1 MEKDPDNLEKYM
13 AEFVDLQLQIHAK
26 TAPML
31 TKLKRQTGKT
41 DQSVKRTGCDPEI

>member
-1 MEKDPDNLEKYM
+1 M

-31 TKLKRQTGKT
+31 TKLKDKLAKQINQLKFDMAGFCT
-41 DQSVKRTGCDPEI
+41 I